1 MRLAGYN
8 HRIILLLTG
17 WPHYMRSRHRT
28 SLLDNAGLDQNDWWE
43 LDLFFTVN
51 ISPTILFLNNMFT
64 VSPTSEKSKSW
75 FFSHFV
81 YRLIAYCI
89 VKNIGIGGPYSF
101 SFSSRYYVVW
111 TQLFCR
117 IVRLTNQTSFCSDFT
132 IKRENKNIL
141 WSRHL
146 KIF

>member
-64 VSPTSEKSKSW
+64 ISPYLLRPLTSLNPD
-75 FFSHFV
+75 FLTL
-81 YRLIAYCI
+81 YRPIAYCSI

-101 SFSSRYYVVW
+101 SFSSAISWSEHNCFVVLLGW
-111 TQLFCR
+111 PTKHLF
-117 IVRLTNQTSFCSDFT
+117 VQ
-132 IKRENKNIL
+132 IL
-141 WSRHL
+141 P
-146 KIF
+146 